1 MSAEITIR
9 KADATDFDHVFALG
23 SATPEF
29 QTSGQEPFMDRD
41 ELLYRLKSETSL
53 FLLAESGDTLA
64 GFAYS
69 ETVNTDAPIKHKFAC
84 LVYIVVAEQ
93 FRSQGIAQ
101 KLLEESESQLRSKG
115 FAYVYVW
122 ANQEGDGAIERL
134 LTKAGYVPGHVY
146 RWMDKKL

>member
-1 MSAEITIR
+1 MLAEITFR
-9 KADATDFDHVFALG
+9 KAEATDFDRVFVLG

-29 QTSGQEPFMDRD
+29 QTSGQEPFMDKD
-41 ELLYRLKSETSL
+41 ELLYRLNRDTSI
-53 FLLAESGDTLA
+53 FLLAECGGELV

-69 ETVNTDAPIKHKFAC
+69 ETMNTDAPIKSKFAC
-84 LVYIVVAEQ
+84 LVYIVVAEE

-101 KLLEESESQLRSKG
+101 KLLSQSEDELRSKG

-134 LTKAGYVPGHVY
+134 LTKSGYVPGHVY